1 MKTKVCPCCD
11 QPIQGIYC
19 KGCRKIVLHPVE
31 QNIHY
36 YLNERHP
43 EHETDCS
50 YHGNTAAG
58 TSAVT
63 DPNVRNEDHRM
74 TPYEAEAKKA
84 EIKERMLQKQREL
97 QSAGAKTK
105 KPLKKFLIVLFIYF
119 IFNFIGVIFVAFQD
133 ISHTFDNFEFG
144 VATPEPGFA
153 VEEAAIAVEPER
165 ETVAPSRELED
176 WERTDE
182 EVKAAGV
189 ACTGYGHFDLTY
201 EEAELYFLE
210 YMKEDGLICEVETP
224 YSYNSQMDHDS
235 WYQTVYSYT
244 VLDEEEYVG
253 IIDLETDTATGQIHG
268 ICMYTSEEE
277 GFFKMA
283 DAVMKFLEG
292 TGLASEELPSGY
304 EFYQIAMGE
313 DGKMQKDCGVVVMFD
328 MEVSCYVPEDM
339 KKQDFYSM
347 SIYAPGYYTTVTEY

>member
-1 MKTKVCPCCD
+1 MKKEGIIMKTKVCPCCD

-58 TSAVT
+58 TSEVT

-119 IFNFIGVIFVAFQD
+119 IFFIEFFIF
-133 ISHTFDNFEFG
+133 T
-144 VATPEPGFA
+144 
-153 VEEAAIAVEPER
+153 R
-165 ETVAPSRELED
+165 
-176 WERTDE
+176 
-182 EVKAAGV
+182 
-189 ACTGYGHFDLTY
+189 
-201 EEAELYFLE
+201 
-210 YMKEDGLICEVETP
+210 
-224 YSYNSQMDHDS
+224 
-235 WYQTVYSYT
+235 
-244 VLDEEEYVG
+244 
-253 IIDLETDTATGQIHG
+253 
-268 ICMYTSEEE
+268 
-277 GFFKMA
+277 
-283 DAVMKFLEG
+283 
-292 TGLASEELPSGY
+292 
-304 EFYQIAMGE
+304 
-313 DGKMQKDCGVVVMFD
+313 
-328 MEVSCYVPEDM
+328 
-339 KKQDFYSM
+339 
-347 SIYAPGYYTTVTEY
+347 